1 VGTRQHFDRLSDQA
15 EGKKDFS
22 RKGGYQG
29 GFGINPLLLFP
40 GKNHDFCRGEAFLPQ
55 AWYEA

>member
-1 VGTRQHFDRLSDQA
+1 MNLLVPFHTKSGLNSPFLVGTRQHFDRLSDQA

-29 GFGINPLLLFP
+29 GFGISS
-40 GKNHDFCRGEAFLPQ
+40 
-55 AWYEA
+55 